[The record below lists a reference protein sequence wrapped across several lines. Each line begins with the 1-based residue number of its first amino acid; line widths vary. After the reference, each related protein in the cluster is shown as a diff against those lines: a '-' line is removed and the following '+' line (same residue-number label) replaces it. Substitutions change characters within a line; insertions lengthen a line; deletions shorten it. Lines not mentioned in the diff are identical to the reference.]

1 MCILMGIDLSG
12 KFSSKTKKAILLLGE
27 ALGLG
32 PGKPI
37 KFKSKINASSVNR
50 DDKSAGHS
58 DEQVNIKNVKASTT
72 AAQLKANIQAMVE
85 NVNTINDINLIH
97 FFGKNGI
104 LACLSNSSF
113 TSSSSN
119 FKKIYKNIGDKL
131 ATQLLVNDQYLT
143 STDIEQI
150 LAYIPI
156 IRHIIITYLNLKKR
170 NNYKDSASKFD
181 DGGTIDKCK
190 VVACHT
196 LLLGL
201 KQKEERLITRQQD
214 SQQSPQ
220 SSSSSNS
227 ISQYTPLEDLNTK
240 PSTKKDIVN
249 RAFYTELKKIQ
260 SIHPQ
265 NESLFI
271 YAYDTAQTDELITT
285 LTKAAIK
292 HPNPEDITI
301 YTLENRKSLN
311 EDYKLK
317 FIYIPK
323 TSSPTTSNTAQ
334 PPTTYDEQSL
344 HYLESPCLSLI
355 KELNKTNTISIFVNT
370 KLFKKVAQSETIL
383 TQIHRILSPE
393 IPQDLSSK
401 DHPYK
406 PNCPE
411 ENFINA
417 MSATTITDFLNH
429 LNTTSTQRLIRKAP
443 NYIIVTVKPSGDQFE
458 MPCLAAGEIRYINDL
473 DASLEKRPKYIQD
486 PDTELGNICQNYK
499 AYPVIF
505 VKPDLFDSI
514 VQCDLDAQPRVLK
527 FMVEEDNTLIQQLV
541 PQITQQAKSTTPF
554 PRSNIISLTKDLVE
568 TLMLPEIKNYISTLK
583 EQIENELKQSTD
595 NITPTIKDYPDTPVP
610 NSLTPKSLTTLQE
623 LWKQIQTSK
632 PKSKPKKQNI
642 NGTTKIK
649 KGQSSKTPNPKSSK
663 KTPKTLK
670 PSTQPDSIQGKKPE
684 PPPLP
689 ASPYKDN

>member
-12 KFSSKTKKAILLLGE
+12 KFSSKTKKAMLLLGK

-32 PGKPI
+32 AGTPI
-37 KFKSKINASSVNR
+37 KFKSKIDASSVNC
-50 DDKSAGHS
+50 DSNSAGHS
-58 DEQVNIKNVKASTT
+58 DEQVNIKNVNASTT
-72 AAQLKANIQAMVE
+72 TAQLKANIKAMVE

-119 FKKIYKNIGDKL
+119 FKKIYKNIDDKL
-131 ATQLLVNDQYLT
+131 ATQLVFIDEYLT
-143 STDIEQI
+143 STNIEQI

-156 IRHIIITYLNLKKR
+156 IRQTIINYLNLKKR

-201 KQKEERLITRQQD
+201 KQKEERLITRQQE
-214 SQQSPQ
+214 SRQSPQ

-227 ISQYTPLEDLNTK
+227 ISQYTPLEDLNTN
-240 PSTKKDIVN
+240 PSTKKGIVD

-271 YAYDTAQTDELITT
+271 YAYDTTHTDDLITT
-285 LTKAAIK
+285 LTKTDINQL
-292 HPNPEDITI
+292 NPKDITI
-301 YTLENRKSLN
+301 YTLNNRTSLN
-311 EDYKLK
+311 ENYKLNL
-317 FIYIPK
+317 IYIPK
-323 TSSPTTSNTAQ
+323 TSSPTPSSTQLTHATFKKNQ
-334 PPTTYDEQSL
+334 YSL
-344 HYLESPCLSLI
+344 ENPCHFLEEKSKI
-355 KELNKTNTISIFVNT
+355 ANTISIFVNT
-370 KLFKKVAQSETIL
+370 YLFEKVAQSETIL
-383 TQIHRILSPE
+383 TQIQTILSPE
-393 IPQDLSSK
+393 IPQDLSSN
-401 DHPYK
+401 DHPYQ
-406 PNCPE
+406 PNCTE
-411 ENFINA
+411 KNFINA

-429 LNTTSTQRLIRKAP
+429 LNTTSTQRLIRKAN
-443 NYIIVTVKPSGDQFE
+443 NYIIVTVKPSGDQLE
-458 MPCLAAGEIRYINDL
+458 MPCLALGEVQSIKDL
-473 DASLEKRPKYIQD
+473 NTSLGKRPKYIQD
-486 PDTELGNICQNYK
+486 PDTELGIICQNYK

-514 VQCDLDAQPRVLK
+514 VQYDLDTQHKILE
-527 FMVEEDNTLIQQLV
+527 FMAEQDNTLIQQLV
-541 PQITQQAKSTTPF
+541 PQITLQAKSTKPF
-554 PRSNIISLTKDLVE
+554 PRSNIISLTTDLVE
-568 TLMLPEIKNYISTLK
+568 TLILPEIKNYISTLK
-583 EQIENELKQSTD
+583 EQIENELKQSTN

-610 NSLTPKSLTTLQE
+610 KSLTPESLTTLQE
-623 LWKQIQTSK
+623 LWNQIQTSK
-632 PKSKPKKQNI
+632 PRSQPKKPKTNRK
-642 NGTTKIK
+642 TKIQK
-649 KGQSSKTPNPKSSK
+649 DQSSGIPNPKSAK

-670 PSTQPDSIQGKKPE
+670 PSTQPASIQGKQPE

>member
-1 MCILMGIDLSG
+1 M
-12 KFSSKTKKAILLLGE
+12 
-27 ALGLG
+27 
-32 PGKPI
+32 
-37 KFKSKINASSVNR
+37 
-50 DDKSAGHS
+50 
-58 DEQVNIKNVKASTT
+58 
-72 AAQLKANIQAMVE
+72 
-85 NVNTINDINLIH
+85 
-97 FFGKNGI
+97 
-104 LACLSNSSF
+104 
-113 TSSSSN
+113 
-119 FKKIYKNIGDKL
+119 
-131 ATQLLVNDQYLT
+131 
-143 STDIEQI
+143 
-150 LAYIPI
+150 
-156 IRHIIITYLNLKKR
+156 
-170 NNYKDSASKFD
+170 
-181 DGGTIDKCK
+181 
-190 VVACHT
+190 
-196 LLLGL
+196 LGL

-227 ISQYTPLEDLNTK
+227 ISQYTPLEDLNTN
-240 PSTKKDIVN
+240 PSTKQGIVN

-265 NESLFI
+265 NEGLFI

-285 LTKAAIK
+285 LTEAAIK
-292 HPNPEDITI
+292 HNNPEDITI

-323 TSSPTTSNTAQ
+323 TSSPNTSSTQQTHATFKQNQ
-334 PPTTYDEQSL
+334 YSL
-344 HYLESPCLSLI
+344 ENPCHFL
-355 KELNKTNTISIFVNT
+355 KEKSKIGNTISIFVNT
-370 KLFKKVAQSETIL
+370 NLFDEIAQSETIL

-393 IPQDLSSK
+393 LPQDLSSN
-401 DHPYK
+401 DHPYQ
-406 PNCPE
+406 PNCPKG
-411 ENFINA
+411 NFINA
-417 MSATTITDFLNH
+417 MSATKITDFINH
-429 LNTTSTQRLIRKAP
+429 LNTSSTQRLIRKAQ
-443 NYIIVTVKPSGDQFE
+443 NYIIVTVKTSGDQLE
-458 MPCLAAGEIRYINDL
+458 MPCLAAGEIRSINDL
-473 DASLEKRPKYIQD
+473 NASLEKRPKYIQD

-514 VQCDLDAQPRVLK
+514 VQYDLDAQPRVLK

-568 TLMLPEIKNYISTLK
+568 TLMLPEIKNYIRTLQ

-610 NSLTPKSLTTLQE
+610 KSLTPKSLTTLQE